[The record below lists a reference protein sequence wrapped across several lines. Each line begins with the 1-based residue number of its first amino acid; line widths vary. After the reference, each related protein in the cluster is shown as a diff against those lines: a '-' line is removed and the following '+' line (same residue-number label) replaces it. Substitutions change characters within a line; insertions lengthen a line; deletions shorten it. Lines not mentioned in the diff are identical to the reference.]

1 MSREKRV
8 RGVTGVRKAMSN
20 IRTPKILT
28 ASAMMSL
35 IALIAIGPAA
45 PALAVSDKPLDVDI
59 DTLAKIAKQRSKK
72 FYDPKAN
79 AEHSDQNGGKE
90 CGALNIGTFQSDGKS
105 SRAPREITVVVTGDV
120 INAFNDCK

>member
-1 MSREKRV
+1 
-8 RGVTGVRKAMSN
+8 MSN
-20 IRTPKILT
+20 IRTRKIFT

-35 IALIAIGPAA
+35 IALISIVSALPTLAA
-45 PALAVSDKPLDVDI
+45 SDKPLDVDI

-79 AEHSDQNGGKE
+79 AEHSDENGGKE

-120 INAFNDCK
+120 INAFNECK